1 VSFVRRATAA
11 LGLLFAFEVA
21 AAPPVEPAQV
31 DPETESFR
39 RPVDPE
45 LTTQTPRAD
54 TLELGEVLSLSEV
67 LDAVQ
72 NHDPRLKA
80 ARRQVDHAEGRVL
93 SARGGFDTVFGF
105 EQMYEPL
112 YGSGITRL
120 RVDQATPLY
129 GATFWA
135 AYQIGITGSQGIRPV
150 NCSMVGLIDLNG
162 CGRQITATGG
172 EAFLGFT
179 LPLLQG
185 GWTDRRRT
193 DIEQSKL
200 ERERMGDARDAT
212 QLMLELDAAT
222 AYWNWV
228 AAGLNMQIEQQLLDL
243 AVVRNDKLNRQI
255 ELGSVDRLAGLE
267 NERLIL
273 DRQARLVMAE
283 RSVQGAALELS
294 LYLRDEN
301 GDPVVVGAE
310 RLPNDVPA
318 MPSPSDYDLES
329 DIARAIDQR
338 PDRRAQGRSLEQTN
352 LELRLAK
359 NNRYPRVEVSGIF
372 SQEFGRNYSIDPA
385 EPTPL
390 PTELMMW
397 LNVAVPIPLRGARGQ
412 VQSSEAARGIVG
424 ADIRLLENQIAVE
437 VTDAHIAL
445 EAAYQQAILAGGQ
458 VGLTQELAQAELNR
472 FELGDGD
479 LMLVNLRELA
489 IADASSGE
497 VAAVT
502 DYFVAKAQLEVA
514 KGEGVQNVEP

>member
-1 VSFVRRATAA
+1 MSFIQRAVAAA
-11 LGLLFAFEVA
+11 LALLIAFEVR
-21 AAPPVEPAQV
+21 AAPLGPETPPVDTVDKVEPREPL
-31 DPETESFR
+31 DI
-39 RPVDPE
+39 
-45 LTTQTPRAD
+45 
-54 TLELGEVLSLSEV
+54 GEVLTLSDV

-72 NHDPRLKA
+72 SHDPRLKA
-80 ARRQVDHAEGRVL
+80 ARHQIDHARGREL

-112 YGSGITRL
+112 YGSGLTRF

-193 DIEQSKL
+193 DIEQTKL
-200 ERERMGDARDAT
+200 ERQRMGDARDAT

-222 AYWNWV
+222 AYWDWV
-228 AAGLNMQIEQQLLDL
+228 AAGLNMKIEQQLLDL
-243 AVVRNDKLNRQI
+243 AVVRNAKLLRQI
-255 ELGSVDRLAGLE
+255 ELGAVDRLAGLE

-283 RSVQGAALELS
+283 RRMQGAALDLS
-294 LYLRDEN
+294 LYLRDAN

-318 MPSPSDYDLES
+318 MPRPADYDLDS
-329 DIARAIDQR
+329 DIALALDQR
-338 PDRRAQGRSLEQTN
+338 PDRRAQRRSLQQTN

-359 NNRYPRVEVSGIF
+359 NNRFPRVEVSGIF
-372 SQEFGRNYSIDPA
+372 SREFGGNYSIDPA

-397 LNVAVPIPLRGARGQ
+397 LNVAVPIPLRAARGQ
-412 VQSSEAARGIVG
+412 VQSSEAARAVIG
-424 ADIRLLENQIAVE
+424 ADMRLLDNQIAVE

-445 EAAYQQAILAGGQ
+445 EAAYQQALLASGQ
-458 VGLTQELAQAELNR
+458 VGLTKELAQAELKR

-489 IADASSGE
+489 IADAASGE
-497 VAAVT
+497 VTAVT
-502 DYFVAKAQLEVA
+502 DYFIAKAHLEVA
-514 KGEGVQNVEP
+514 KGEGVLSVQP